1 MPATPIYG
9 RITAI
14 PNEPNDI
21 LWKASWGTRDL
32 SNTQEKIDF
41 FMNKIAKIPEID
53 RKFMGGVFLNNNDNL
68 SRTHIMLYSA
78 SDSTVAVF
86 LTDEDNLQA
95 IYVDES
101 APTVIA
107 GLH

>member
-1 MPATPIYG
+1 MARLDEICGKNGFLG
-9 RITAI
+9 R
-14 PNEPNDI
+14 NSR
-21 LWKASWGTRDL
+21 KSFQFQRKV
-32 SNTQEKIDF
+32 S
-41 FMNKIAKIPEID
+41 KIAKIPEID